1 MITRLRQ
8 WRLQLRQSRLGWKL
22 MASYLIVIVVGV
34 LTLAMA
40 AESVVPSTFD
50 RHMVDMSQ
58 MMMGGQMMGDDL
70 TQMEVD
76 LFSSYRTAFTEA
88 LTLATIAAFISAA
101 VVSFLVSRR
110 VVTPILRLMTASRR
124 IAAGHY
130 GDRVEAV
137 GNDELGELGRSF
149 NQMAEALNRT
159 EAMRR
164 DLIANVTHELRTPL
178 TSIKGY
184 MEGLM
189 DGVLPAGPETFQ
201 QVYREADRLQRLV
214 NDLQELSRVEAK
226 AVKLHRQPLD
236 PQKLIRQTAARL
248 LPQFESKRVT
258 LLLDVPPA
266 LPRIWADEDRISQIL
281 VNLMGNALQ
290 YTPAGGQVA
299 VSAAQTGNMV
309 TFSITDTGIGI
320 PVEHLARLFTRFY
333 RVDKSRS
340 RAGGGSGIGLT
351 IARHLVEAHGGE
363 ISAGSA
369 GTGKGS
375 AFRFT
380 MPVYHAGET

>member
-1 MITRLRQ
+1 MRAKLGQ
-8 WRLQLRQSRLGWKL
+8 WQLKLWHSRLGWKL
-22 MASYLIVIVVGV
+22 MASYLIVILVGV

-70 TQMEVD
+70 SQMEID
-76 LFSSYRTAFTEA
+76 LFTSYRAAFTEA
-88 LTLATIAAFISAA
+88 LTLAATAALISAII
-101 VVSFLVSRR
+101 VSFLVSQR
-110 VVTPILRLMTASRR
+110 VITPVQRLMLASRR

-130 GDRVEAV
+130 DDRVDAV
-137 GNDELGELGRSF
+137 GDDELGELGRSF

-159 EAMRR
+159 EVMRR

-184 MEGLM
+184 MEGLI
-189 DGVLPAGPETFQ
+189 DGVLPANPDTFQ
-201 QVYREADRLQRLV
+201 QIYREADRLQRLV
-214 NDLQELSRVEAK
+214 NDLQELSRVEAN
-226 AVKLHRQPLD
+226 AVELHRQPLD
-236 PQKLIRQTAARL
+236 PEKLIRQTADRL
-248 LPQFESKRVT
+248 LPQFEGKHVT
-258 LLLDVPPA
+258 LSLDIPPA
-266 LPRIWADEDRISQIL
+266 LPRIWADEDRMSQIV

-290 YTPAGGQVA
+290 YTPTDGRVT
-299 VSAAQTGNMV
+299 VSAAKTDNMV
-309 TFSITDTGIGI
+309 TISITDTGIGI
-320 PVEHLARLFTRFY
+320 PVEHLAHLFTRFY

-363 ISAGSA
+363 IRAHSD

-375 AFRFT
+375 TFRFT
-380 MPVYHAGET
+380 IPVYHD